1 MQIQKHYNKFQ
12 YTHSLSLSPSLTH
25 THTVILCYLDQHF
38 KREDA
43 CENVVKITQHLQ
55 SNTTPGDMIII
66 LKRQREKYKER
77 ERERE
82 RGG

>member
-1 MQIQKHYNKFQ
+1 MTLTDNYKNKDTRNSQSYN
-12 YTHSLSLSPSLTH
+12 LTKTKALRKIVNTQAQSH

-55 SNTTPGDMIII
+55 SNTT
-66 LKRQREKYKER
+66 K
-77 ERERE
+77 
-82 RGG
+82 